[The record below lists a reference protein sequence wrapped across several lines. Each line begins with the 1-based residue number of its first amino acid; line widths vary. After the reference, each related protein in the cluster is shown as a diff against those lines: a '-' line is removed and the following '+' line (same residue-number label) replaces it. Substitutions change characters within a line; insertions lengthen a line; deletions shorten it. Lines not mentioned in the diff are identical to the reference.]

1 MGIEERIK
9 NIITDEVLKYIP
21 GEKPVKK
28 GFFAGSYLKGFRG
41 AASLRFLAT
50 EDFVRRAVSQ
60 GARELRVPERTII
73 TPLARELLDEKNM
86 KVNYE

>member
-9 NIITDEVLKYIP
+9 DIITDEVLKYIP
-21 GEKPVKK
+21 RERPVKK
-28 GFFAGSYLKGFRG
+28 GFFAGSYLKNFRRS
-41 AASLRFLAT
+41 ASLKFLAT
-50 EDFVRRAVSQ
+50 EDFVRQAVVR
-60 GARELRVPERTII
+60 GARELCVPEGTII